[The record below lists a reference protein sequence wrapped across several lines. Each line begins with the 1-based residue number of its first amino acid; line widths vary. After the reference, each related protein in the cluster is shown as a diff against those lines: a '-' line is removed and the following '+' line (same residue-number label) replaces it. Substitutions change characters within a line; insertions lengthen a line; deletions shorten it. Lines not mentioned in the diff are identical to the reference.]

1 MKSPQDFIQITVQST
16 NTIIPTYITNNY
28 IKNKEGYYNRF
39 NLYKQIQMCF
49 LTVHEN
55 KLILILGPQYFSPIL
70 EEFLQNKEGNINVLE
85 YYCKYA

>member
-1 MKSPQDFIQITVQST
+1 
-16 NTIIPTYITNNY
+16 
-28 IKNKEGYYNRF
+28 
-39 NLYKQIQMCF
+39 MCF

-85 YYCKYA
+85 YYCEYA

>member
-1 MKSPQDFIQITVQST
+1 MK
-16 NTIIPTYITNNY
+16 
-28 IKNKEGYYNRF
+28 IKKYNQVLILNLMFWIKAINKILEI